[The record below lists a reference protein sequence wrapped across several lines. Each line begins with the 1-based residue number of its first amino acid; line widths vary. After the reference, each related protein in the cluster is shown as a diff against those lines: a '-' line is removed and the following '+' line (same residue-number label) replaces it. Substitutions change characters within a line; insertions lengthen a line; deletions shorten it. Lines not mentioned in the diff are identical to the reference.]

1 MDFNEENIND
11 PISIS
16 LKEVYEE
23 YNLSEYISCSNPF
36 NSRISSDKSS
46 EDDLIKDYSGRE
58 LYEIIQN
65 ADDQHAT
72 TIEIELDS
80 RHHLHIRNDGGRPF
94 SNKGLRSVLRPHQSA
109 KIEEAKNSDGP
120 IGNKGLGIRS
130 LLNWSDG
137 MTIHSNGVRIAFSST
152 IASKKWDY
160 ILSNAPS
167 LRALGKGK
175 RCPLAILS
183 VPEVTEDDVTSDNG
197 NRLWT
202 TEIEVACHDR
212 VLEDIR
218 SKMESLHTEVLL
230 FLKHVRKI
238 ILKTYGTEKQLV
250 RADDGQQSEADDAAD
265 APALFTL
272 LTEGDDVYKYAVFQ
286 DIISL
291 SENQSDERKCIVS
304 VAYATG
310 TPRYCNYLYSF
321 FPTAIPLKLPCVVH
335 ADFELT
341 MSRNA
346 LTKCNRNV
354 ILMEAV
360 GNLLVRTAEYR
371 AKMMADSASDSDR
384 LLPLKM
390 LSPDEASCQMLPDFS
405 AAIEN
410 NFDSCRVIPTID
422 RKYKSV
428 NDHIYYNAQVNL
440 NRFAG
445 NFREDSLL
453 NNYITAETYDALKKK
468 NRTPENLTALYNQ
481 LSELASDL
489 NFVEASSPEE
499 ASDLIGKASDL
510 IVELLKVRSWDK
522 DRKPSVLRLENGQI
536 ADSEERVYVL
546 ESKDV
551 SAASKE
557 NGEQDTVA
565 PKELKLK
572 ILHPLLSKSL
582 QKQLSTDSR
591 GLTMALRVISRT
603 QDADFSHIKGVIE
616 SQSKVLSEEELN
628 GVIRWLYR
636 RWIRNGGSSGITGDK
651 NSAPDCGEFLLF
663 NAMGD
668 RKPVCSLLLNSED
681 NRFRLNESHLE
692 AVADENRTAFFID
705 YLGCAEA
712 LTLEPY
718 NVNQDKD
725 YLNIAMRDEKWT
737 SLNRN
742 IALIPANDFINNKS
756 REEILSLIIKDRRFL
771 RSLKNGTEISFVYYL
786 NKTVRTQLSYSAYRL
801 THNGGKLSDV
811 KNYVI
816 PTSDLFDTSILNAGI
831 LDHDKLKEVDK
842 EELNNLLQLLG
853 AKTNPLKLSFAQLY
867 QILEHHDNPSTAQK
881 VYKEIRALMLRK
893 EKELHEEAK
902 PEEKNI
908 LQTVWATGPDGRK
921 ERRPKQEVFYWDNT
935 RLPKKFLSSL
945 WKLCLGARTGEQSV
959 HRLFGVSLISD
970 INLHVTDEQ
979 QYARPLTHEVREYLI
994 SRFKYFVAASLSEGE
1009 YKVETIRSKASDI
1022 RKFISSLRISHKF
1035 SYEVEN
1041 RTMDAGD
1048 GDAVR
1053 DKSGYYIC
1061 SESSTLREVIDNP
1074 KLCSG
1079 IAGGLCLSLKID
1091 GENEWKFSH
1100 IIQASQRNIDY
1111 EWSELDETL
1120 CSDIL
1125 RAIGVSDKEKKFWG
1139 QLGVILDE
1147 KDIEQERKRCKII
1160 NLLPDIFLPE
1170 KLTDI
1175 EDMAE
1180 TDLYRLLQSLNDE
1193 QRKRLDGLYSLDEFY
1208 RNQMK
1213 NEFANI
1219 FSHFR
1224 SKTYNDLQSQANLT
1238 IEDINKWTDS
1248 LDGFHSKIIDH
1259 IEKQHGIVFKE
1270 LTHLPD
1276 IVMGY
1281 IKILCPKLP
1290 LTLYPKLF
1298 MDNGLPEPSMLEPYR
1313 RILEKYNVAE
1323 SVLKYNQKAIGYFEG
1338 FETEFEA
1345 MVVGQTASS
1354 RFAAS
1359 TDNALENSDADITFF
1374 TSHKGNGHGSGNG
1387 GFTSSQTH
1395 ERIGKSA
1402 EKRVKAYIESH
1413 PDLYESA
1420 TDVSENHEHHCDLIY
1435 KRKGDPIQRHLE
1447 IKSVNGRKVFFTPR
1461 EIEDGQ
1467 NHSSTYDLALVY
1479 GDKVKIIPDAFT
1491 DGSELMA
1498 NLSAST
1504 YEVSIEITDS
1514 CDSHGD

>member
-16 LKEVYEE
+16 LKEIYEE

-36 NSRISSDKSS
+36 NSRICSDKSS

-94 SNKGLRSVLRPHQSA
+94 SNKGLRSVLRPHQSS
-109 KIEEAKNSDGP
+109 KIEEAKTNDGP

-167 LRALGKGK
+167 LRTLGKGD

-183 VPEVTEDDVTSDNG
+183 VPEVTEDDVTSNNG

-238 ILKTYGTEKQLV
+238 ILKTYGKVKQLV
-250 RADDGQQSEADDAAD
+250 REDVGQQPEADDAAD
-265 APALFTL
+265 VPAFFTL

-291 SENQSDERKCIVS
+291 SENTSDERVCVVS
-304 VAYATG
+304 VAYATD
-310 TPRYCNYLYSF
+310 TPRYCNYLYSY

-346 LTKCNRNV
+346 LTKCDRNTV
-354 ILMEAV
+354 LMKAV

-371 AKMMADSASDSDR
+371 AKMMADSVSDPDR

-405 AAIEN
+405 TAIEN

-440 NRFAG
+440 NRFAD

-489 NFVEASSPEE
+489 NFVEAPDHEE
-499 ASDLIGKASDL
+499 ASNLIEKASDL
-510 IVELLKVRSWDK
+510 IVELLKVRDWDK
-522 DRKPSVLRLENGQI
+522 KRRPSVLRLDTGMMAEAEDI
-536 ADSEERVYVL
+536 VYVL

-551 SAASKE
+551 TDASTKSP
-557 NGEQDTVA
+557 GQDTVA
-565 PKELKLK
+565 PKELNLK

-582 QKQLSTDSR
+582 QKRLNTDSR
-591 GLTMALRVISRT
+591 GLTTDLKVISET
-603 QDADFSHIKGVIE
+603 QDADFSRIKGVIE
-616 SQSKVLSEEELN
+616 RRSRAMSEAELN

-636 RWIRNGGSSGITGDK
+636 RWIKTGRPSGMTGDE
-651 NSAPDCGEFLLF
+651 NSAPDCGEFQLF

-668 RKPVCSLLLNSED
+668 RKSVCSLLLNSEYKH
-681 NRFRLNESHLE
+681 FHISESHLE
-692 AVADENRTAFFID
+692 TVAEEDRTEFFID
-705 YLGCAEA
+705 HLGCAEA
-712 LTLEPY
+712 FPLERC
-718 NVNQDKD
+718 DFSRD
-725 YLNIAMRDEKWT
+725 EGFLNIVMRDEKRT
-737 SLNRN
+737 SVNRN
-742 IALIPANDFINNKS
+742 IALIPANDFINKKS
-756 REEILSLIIKDRRFL
+756 NEEILALIIKDRRFYKSL
-771 RSLKNGTEISFVYYL
+771 RDGTEISFVYYSD
-786 NKTVRTQLSYSAYRL
+786 KTFRTPLSYSAYLL
-801 THNGGKLSDV
+801 TRNGGILSDV

-831 LDHDKLKEVDK
+831 LDHDKLKDVDK
-842 EELNNLLQLLG
+842 EELNNLLELLG
-853 AKTNPLKLSFAQLY
+853 AKTNPLKLSFDQLY
-867 QILEHHDNPSTAQK
+867 QILERHDNPSTAQK
-881 VYKEIRALMLRK
+881 VYKEIRALMLKK
-893 EKELHEEAK
+893 EKELHEEATAEDK
-902 PEEKNI
+902 EI
-908 LQTVWATGPDGRK
+908 LKTVWATGPDDRK

-970 INLHVTDEQ
+970 INLHVVDEQ
-979 QYARPLTHEVREYLI
+979 EYDIDFTNQVHEFLI
-994 SRFKYFVAASLSEGE
+994 ARFKYFVAFSLSEGE

-1022 RKFISSLRISHKF
+1022 RKFISSLRISHRF
-1035 SYEVEN
+1035 NYEVGGQA
-1041 RTMDAGD
+1041 MVADY

-1061 SESSTLREVIDNP
+1061 SESTTLKDVIDNP

-1079 IAGGLCLSLKID
+1079 IAGGLCLALKVD

-1100 IIQASQRNIDY
+1100 IIQASQKNINY

-1120 CSDIL
+1120 CSDIM
-1125 RAIGVSDKEKKFWG
+1125 RAIGVSDKEKKFWER
-1139 QLGVILDE
+1139 LGVGLDE

-1160 NLLPDIFLPE
+1160 NLLPGIFLPE

-1180 TDLYRLLQSLNDE
+1180 TDRYRLLQSLNDE
-1193 QRKRLDGLYSLDEFY
+1193 QRHSLNGLYSLDEFY

-1213 NEFANI
+1213 SEFANI
-1219 FSHFR
+1219 FSHFK
-1224 SKTYNDLQSQANLT
+1224 SKTYNELQSQANLT

-1248 LDGFHSKIIDH
+1248 LDNFHDKIFDH
-1259 IEKQHGIVFKE
+1259 IEKQHGLGFKE
-1270 LTHLPD
+1270 LTHLHD

-1281 IKILCPKLP
+1281 IKDLCPRLP
-1290 LTLYPKLF
+1290 LTFDPKLL
-1298 MDNGLPEPSMLEPYR
+1298 MDNGLPEPSMLEPYK
-1313 RILEKYNVAE
+1313 RILDKHNVAE

-1338 FETEFEA
+1338 FEKEFEE
-1345 MVVGQTASS
+1345 MVAGQTAFSS
-1354 RFAAS
+1354 SAAS
-1359 TDNALENSDADITFF
+1359 TDNALENSDANITFF

-1435 KRKGDPIQRHLE
+1435 KRKGDSIQRHLE
-1447 IKSVNGRKVFFTPR
+1447 IKSVNGKKVFFTPE
-1461 EIEDGQ
+1461 EIKEGKK
-1467 NHSSTYDLALVY
+1467 HSSTYDLALVY
-1479 GDKVKIIPDAFT
+1479 GNKVKIIPDAFT
-1491 DGSELMA
+1491 EGSELMA
-1498 NLSAST
+1498 NLSPSS
-1504 YEVSIEITDS
+1504 YEVSIEITDIS
-1514 CDSHGD
+1514 DSQGK